1 MKRNG
6 IKALGVPLLGALAL
20 FLASCGQQPPPSNGG
35 GNGGGS
41 GGGSGATTG
50 TLEVVVQDASTNNP
64 IQGAQVI
71 LTNTNTALG
80 TTDSSGKVTA
90 PLTPGTYGLKASK
103 DGYQDGTATATVTAG
118 QTASV
123 TIKLQAVPSTPGV
136 GVCRPQGD
144 LSFTTNL
151 KGVSG
156 GLLKSIQ
163 RTNGSGEDC
172 FAKGQVE
179 FSVSAPGATRVQ
191 VVLATT
197 NNFTAGQLRASGT
210 ESASFTLDTDTLIQG
225 VPHYIIA
232 RVEKGN
238 RILDQYW
245 VFVPDNLGP
254 QIPYVR
260 PVNKLNPDDP
270 TNRWVNKTVQ
280 LQLQNPDFRDKPDGP
295 NLLASGLA
303 KVTYYALQLVS
314 GAQPVKIAEATAY
327 PYQVSWD
334 TTKFQDGLY
343 RVYAVAE
350 DVMGNQ
356 SQESQAAGFV
366 VGVDNTG
373 PELTLAVEDA
383 GTLGVTG
390 GLDIFR
396 ADPGFV
402 SGVAKVTYTAC
413 DEGVGF
419 ASASPSTGVEL
430 NWGAGSRNLK
440 PVCGT
445 PEIITVDLN
454 NVQDGE
460 RTFVLRAT
468 DQLGNESRV
477 EVKVT
482 VDNNAPTLDH
492 FNIQAP
498 TKVGNRVNAGDQA
511 TYEVLA
517 NDPTSGIREVRYYY
531 ASSYGATPLADGGL
545 FQIATRNSALSRVVF
560 PVFDPQNLKSGQPV
574 SDLWVIAIA
583 VDRAG
588 NAKAFYQTLKVVHT
602 ANADNGVDATQATL
616 VRTSLPG
623 DLVEYEVKSYAS
635 DPNDFSPV
643 LRDGR
648 YLKVAYYREDD
659 FDGAQLP
666 AGLPDGVTTKAK
678 VRQFVAETSTPPYR
692 YLYPVNLNAL
702 LFNEFGHWGDL
713 SPR

>member
-1 MKRNG
+1 MKER
-6 IKALGVPLLGALAL
+6 KLKSLGVALLGALAL

-80 TTDSSGKVTA
+80 ITDSSGKVTA
-90 PLTPGTYGLKASK
+90 TLAPGTYGLKASK
-103 DGYQDGTATATVTAG
+103 AGYQDGTATATVTAG
-118 QTASV
+118 QTTSV

-210 ESASFTLDTDTLIQG
+210 ESASFTLDTATLAQG

-232 RVEKGN
+232 RVEKDN

-254 QIPYVR
+254 QIPDVR

-270 TNRWVNKTVQ
+270 TERWVNKTVQ
-280 LQLQNPDFRDKPDGP
+280 LQLQNPDFRDNPDGP

-303 KVTYYALQLVS
+303 KVTYYALRLVS

-334 TTKFQDGLY
+334 TTEFQDGRY

-356 SQESQAAGFV
+356 SQAAGFV

-383 GTLGVTG
+383 GTLGVNPG
-390 GLDIFR
+390 QYDIFG
-396 ADPGFV
+396 ADSGFV
-402 SGVAKVTYTAC
+402 SGVAKVTYRAY
-413 DEGVGF
+413 DSGVGI
-419 ASASPSTGVEL
+419 
-430 NWGAGSRNLK
+430 N
-440 PVCGT
+440 
-445 PEIITVDLN
+445 TVDLN
-454 NVQDGE
+454 WGSGNQSLTPTSVTISVNVDVNNVDDGE
-460 RTFVLRAT
+460 VTFVLRAK
-468 DQLGNESRV
+468 DQLGNESKK
-477 EVKVT
+477 EVKVV

-498 TKVGNRVNAGDQA
+498 TKAGNRVNAGDQA

-531 ASSYGATPLADGGL
+531 ASDYGATPLADGGL
-545 FQIATRNSALSRVVF
+545 FQIATRNSALSQVVF
-560 PVFDPQNLKSGQPV
+560 PVFDPQNLESGQPA

-616 VRTSLPG
+616 DRTSLPDG
-623 DLVEYEVKSYAS
+623 HVEHEVRSNAS

-643 LRDGR
+643 LRDGS
-648 YLKVAYYREDD
+648 YLKVAYYWEGA

-666 AGLPDGVTTKAK
+666 AGMPAGVTTT
-678 VRQFVAETSTPPYR
+678 VRTLVAETSTPPYK
-692 YLYPVNLNAL
+692 YLYTANLNAL
-702 LFNEFGHWGDL
+702 LFNEYGHWGDL
-713 SPR
+713 R